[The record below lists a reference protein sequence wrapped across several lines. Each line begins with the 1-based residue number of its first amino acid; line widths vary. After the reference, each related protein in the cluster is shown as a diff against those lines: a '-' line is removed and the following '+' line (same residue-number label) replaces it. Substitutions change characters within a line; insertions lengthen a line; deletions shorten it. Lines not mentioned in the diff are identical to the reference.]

1 MENNTTFL
9 ELISFLNK
17 VQEQGKYTVFYN
29 MSGHINWF
37 NIRLFYGKWTEKKK
51 PIFDKDYKI
60 TKNII
65 SMDNFG
71 VTSWEE
77 VIQEIKVIVK

>member
-9 ELISFLNK
+9 ELISILNK

-37 NIRLFYGKWTEKKK
+37 NIRLFYGKKKKKKK

-77 VIQEIKVIVK
+77 VIQEIKQKIA